1 MTSMR
6 NMAAVVI
13 PTPKQSATVKEDLW
27 ATGGLL
33 LLQPGPPVQTAT
45 LPSGTRTKD
54 IVA

>member
-1 MTSMR
+1 MTSIR

-13 PTPKQSATVKEDLW
+13 PTPKQSATVKEDSW
-27 ATGGLL
+27 ATAGLL
-33 LLQPGPPVQTAT
+33 VPEPGPPAQTAT